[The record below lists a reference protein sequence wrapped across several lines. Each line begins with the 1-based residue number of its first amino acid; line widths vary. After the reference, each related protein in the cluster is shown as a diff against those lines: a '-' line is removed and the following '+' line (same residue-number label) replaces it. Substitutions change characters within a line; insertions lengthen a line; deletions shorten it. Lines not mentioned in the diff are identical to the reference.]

1 MLRAFIRYFTFCK
14 RSLFPKLAFRMLEIY
29 KILGISE
36 FILPATDKS
45 AASAAKNLF
54 SSYSMYAYH
63 VYFAWQKISPDL
75 LFAPVFFNFRKYFKF
90 SEAPTA

>member
-1 MLRAFIRYFTFCK
+1 MLRESMLPLNGFIRYFTFCK

-36 FILPATDKS
+36 FILPGADKS

-54 SSYSMYAYH
+54 SNYSMYAYH
-63 VYFAWQKISPDL
+63 V
-75 LFAPVFFNFRKYFKF
+75 VFCMAKNI
-90 SEAPTA
+90 T